1 MTLDAAIFTFAY
13 DIVDEGADAV
23 VENVAS
29 RAAANGVLMAV
40 TYHDGRD
47 VFPHG
52 RGGHVRYLEPGS
64 TFFKPNLA
72 VYGDSPIKPRPSEL
86 ASTGDPLAALVEA
99 AGRGGIDVHAWTVF
113 LHHDRIGEHVD
124 FAPRNAF
131 GDPIKTDLCASN
143 PGARAWARALATDLA
158 SRGVRS
164 ILAEAVQF
172 FPLEH
177 GVHHERYFLAL
188 GPRTRFLLGLCF
200 CDSCLEAARAQGV
213 DGESLRSWAR
223 GQIEEAFER
232 DVDDPP
238 RELGRAEI
246 GSLAGG
252 DMEGYLAM
260 REGMVASLTAEIRA
274 AVAPAGVRLTF
285 LDPSGAY
292 KGYATGHPVGAPSPT
307 IAWQLGLDLPMLA
320 SAADDIEI
328 LGYAADEAW
337 IASDID
343 AYRAQLGDGPG
354 LVMAVRPTAPD
365 STTVEN
371 LRSKVDLARRAG
383 VSRMD
388 FYHYGLMRLDALDR
402 IRGALQNEGGEL

>member
-1 MTLDAAIFTFAY
+1 VAA
-13 DIVDEGADAV
+13 
-23 VENVAS
+23 
-29 RAAANGVLMAV
+29 
-40 TYHDGRD
+40 
-47 VFPHG
+47 
-52 RGGHVRYLEPGS
+52 
-64 TFFKPNLA
+64 
-72 VYGDSPIKPRPSEL
+72 
-86 ASTGDPLAALVEA
+86 
-99 AGRGGIDVHAWTVF
+99 
-113 LHHDRIGEHVD
+113 
-124 FAPRNAF
+124 
-131 GDPIKTDLCASN
+131 
-143 PGARAWARALATDLA
+143 
-158 SRGVRS
+158 RGVRS
-164 ILAEAVQF
+164 ILAEAVQY

-200 CDSCLEAARAQGV
+200 CDSCLEGARAQGV
-213 DGESLRSWAR
+213 DGASLRSWAQ
-223 GQIEEAFER
+223 GQIEQAFDR

-238 RELGRAEI
+238 RELSRAEV

-274 AVAPAGVRLTF
+274 SVVPSGVRLTF

-307 IAWQLGLDLPMLA
+307 IAWQLGLDLTMLA

-337 IASDID
+337 IASDIG
-343 AYRAQLGDGPG
+343 AYRAQLGEGPG

-371 LRSKVDLARRAG
+371 LRSKIRLATRAG
-383 VSRMD
+383 VSRVD

-402 IRGALQNEGGEL
+402 IRQALQNEGGEL